1 MVEMLDIY
9 TNDNDST
16 KYIINLLRG
25 NTMIVTKEFLK
36 PMNVLDIG
44 SIKISSEDYIN
55 QSENKIKEQMDNIMF
70 TEVLSNLQ

>member
-25 NTMIVTKEFLK
+25 NTMILTKEFLK

-55 QSENKIKEQMDNIMF
+55 
-70 TEVLSNLQ
+70 